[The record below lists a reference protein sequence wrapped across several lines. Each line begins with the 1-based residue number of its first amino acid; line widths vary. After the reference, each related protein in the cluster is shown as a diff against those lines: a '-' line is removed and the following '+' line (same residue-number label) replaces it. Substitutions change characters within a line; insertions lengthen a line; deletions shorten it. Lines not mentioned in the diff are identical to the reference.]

1 MVDVSDIIS
10 EDKQQVVL
18 DGNLAA
24 VGQVDLSDADI
35 DLESVEKVM
44 LRVFKLKKE
53 EQVMILMALIDKM

>member
-44 LRVFKLKKE
+44 QRVFKLKKE